1 MIVVDS
7 SALAKYLLREEG
19 WEGVEE
25 ILRSREAL
33 SLELAVKEVLN
44 TVWKHA
50 VLLGNITENVA
61 FEKYRALKMLLEN
74 EVIVLEPQDRYLDE
88 ALRIAL
94 GHSITF
100 YDALFIA
107 QARVRKATLL
117 TSDGSQSSVAEGLG
131 VPVIYIP

>member
-25 ILRSREAL
+25 ILGNREAL

-44 TVWKHA
+44 AIWKHA
-50 VLLGNITENVA
+50 VLLGSITESIA

-107 QARVRKATLL
+107 QARVREATLL
-117 TSDGSQSSVAEGLG
+117 TSDGFQSSVAEGLG
-131 VPVIYIP
+131 VPVIYVP